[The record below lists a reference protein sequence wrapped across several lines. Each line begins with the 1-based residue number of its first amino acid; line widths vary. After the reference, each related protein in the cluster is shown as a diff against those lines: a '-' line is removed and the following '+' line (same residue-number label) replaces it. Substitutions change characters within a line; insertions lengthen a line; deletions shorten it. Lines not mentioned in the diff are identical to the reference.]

1 MRFHC
6 CVQMI
11 TLLFSIYI
19 IKVLVDILANDLL
32 QDIYTTPNVIDKSLL
47 HILLGNVIIII

>member
-19 IKVLVDILANDLL
+19 IKVLVGILANDLPK
-32 QDIYTTPNVIDKSLL
+32 DIYTNPNVMDKSLS
-47 HILLGNVIIII
+47 HILLGSVII

>member
-19 IKVLVDILANDLL
+19 IKVLVGILANDLL

-47 HILLGNVIIII
+47 HILLGNVII